1 MSEKIVETDLP
12 EAVEVSLMK
21 IDFDHEFYGGD
32 DAPHRTYFEFRLHID
47 EGRIDF
53 PVTMTDPYT
62 DLADLEKQAWSQA
75 YLLLR
80 SFAEVIRRRTD
91 LPELKFR

>member
-1 MSEKIVETDLP
+1 MSDKVAEVDLP
-12 EAVEVSLMK
+12 DRVDVTLEK
-21 IDFDHEFYGGD
+21 IDFDHGFYGD
-32 DAPHRTYFEFRLHID
+32 DETPHRTYFEFRLHID
-47 EGRIDF
+47 EGHFDF
-53 PVTMTDPYT
+53 PVTMTDPYK

-80 SFAEVIRRRTD
+80 SFAELIKRRSA

>member
-1 MSEKIVETDLP
+1 MSDKLAEVDLP
-12 EAVEVSLMK
+12 DGVHVTLEK
-21 IDFDHEFYGGD
+21 IDFDHGFDGED

-47 EGRIDF
+47 EGHVDF

-62 DLADLEKQAWSQA
+62 DLANLEKQAWSQV

-80 SFAEVIRRRTD
+80 SFAEVIKRRSA